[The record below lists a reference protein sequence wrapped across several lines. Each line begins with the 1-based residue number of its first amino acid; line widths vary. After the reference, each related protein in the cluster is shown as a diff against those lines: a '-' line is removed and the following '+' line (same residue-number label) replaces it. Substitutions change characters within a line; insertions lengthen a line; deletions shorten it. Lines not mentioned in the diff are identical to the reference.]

1 MSDFFNDFDDTG
13 SSTNST
19 PEKSSTSTG
28 NTTNGGTYSNSN
40 GGGNY
45 ADEIFSKQIQ
55 TKFRRFFIDLKQSR
69 NGKYIKMSEKSNGRK
84 STIMFDTEDIDEII
98 AALEEVKSHI

>member
-1 MSDFFNDFDDTG
+1 MSDFFSNYDDTASSNTSTG
-13 SSTNST
+13 SSQGNAQQG
-19 PEKSSTSTG
+19 TG
-28 NTTNGGTYSNSN
+28 YSGGQ
-40 GGGNY
+40 GGGDY

-55 TKFRRFFIDLKQSR
+55 TKFRRFFIDLKQSK

-84 STIMFDTEDIDEII
+84 STIMFDTEDIGEII